1 MKKVFLTFLFCSI
14 LSHCFALTPMTDDS
28 MMKAIQYGISS
39 KQDKQTLY
47 QLVDP
52 WLIPERNLKNPY
64 RQKETI
70 FVYTPYLLTAIHA
83 RDRVDESRMPELA
96 DIRKMVQEYDG
107 ITLIGARL
115 NTPVVLQE
123 GEYAVKL
130 VQDKTILAPYASN
143 YLHHEMINKIDK
155 QQDAKKTNQ
164 PDDGKQLTRE
174 EKKKDTTTSQ
184 TEKVVVL
191 EMQFYFD
198 SSQFNP
204 AQQYTILISDK
215 YCGERRFDVN
225 PEMIR

>member
-1 MKKVFLTFLFCSI
+1 MKKVFLTLLFCSV
-14 LSHCFALTPMTDDS
+14 LSRCFALSSMTDDN

-47 QLVDP
+47 QLIAP

-70 FVYTPYLLTAIHA
+70 FVYTPYLLAAIHA
-83 RDRVDESRMPELA
+83 RDKVEESRVPEMA
-96 DIRKMVQEYDG
+96 EIRKAIQEYEG

-115 NTPVVLQE
+115 NSPVVLQA
-123 GEYAVKL
+123 GEYTVRL
-130 VQDKTILAPYASN
+130 VQDKTNLAPYASN
-143 YLHHEMINKIDK
+143 YLHHEMIDKIDK
-155 QQDAKKTNQ
+155 QEEAKKSYQ

-174 EKKKDTTTSQ
+174 EKKKDNTAK
-184 TEKVVVL
+184 TEKVAVL

-204 AQQYTILISDK
+204 VQPYTVLISDK

-225 PEMIR
+225 PEAIR

>member
-1 MKKVFLTFLFCSI
+1 MKKVFLTLLFCSV
-14 LSHCFALTPMTDDS
+14 LSRCFALASMTDEN

-39 KQDKQTLY
+39 KQDKHTLY
-47 QLVDP
+47 QLIDP

-70 FVYTPYLLTAIHA
+70 FVYTPYLLAAIHA
-83 RDRVDESRMPELA
+83 RDKVEESRVPELA
-96 DIRKMVQEYDG
+96 DIKKAIQEYEG

-115 NTPVVLQE
+115 NTPVVLQQ
-123 GEYAVKL
+123 GEYTVRL
-130 VQDKTILAPYASN
+130 VQEKTNLAPYASN
-143 YLHHEMINKIDK
+143 YLHHEMINKVAK
-155 QQDAKKTNQ
+155 QEETQKTNH

-174 EKKKDTTTSQ
+174 EKKEDNTAK
-184 TEKVVVL
+184 TEKVTVL

-204 AQQYTILISDK
+204 VQRYTIFISDK

-225 PEMIR
+225 PETIR

>member
-1 MKKVFLTFLFCSI
+1 MKKVFLTLLFCSV
-14 LSHCFALTPMTDDS
+14 LSRCFALSSMTDDN

-47 QLVDP
+47 QLIAP

-64 RQKETI
+64 RQKENI
-70 FVYTPYLLTAIHA
+70 FVYTPYLLAAIHA
-83 RDRVDESRMPELA
+83 RDKVEESRVPEMA
-96 DIRKMVQEYDG
+96 EIRKAIQEYEG

-115 NTPVVLQE
+115 NSPVVLQA
-123 GEYAVKL
+123 GEYTVRL
-130 VQDKTILAPYASN
+130 VQDKTNLAPYASN
-143 YLHHEMINKIDK
+143 YLHHEMIDKIDK
-155 QQDAKKTNQ
+155 QEETKKSYQ

-174 EKKKDTTTSQ
+174 EKKKDNTAK
-184 TEKVVVL
+184 TEKVAVL

-204 AQQYTILISDK
+204 VQPYTVLITDK

-225 PEMIR
+225 PETIR

>member
-1 MKKVFLTFLFCSI
+1 MKKVFLTLLFCSV
-14 LSHCFALTPMTDDS
+14 LSRCFALSSMTDDN

-47 QLVDP
+47 QLIAP

-70 FVYTPYLLTAIHA
+70 FVYTPYLLAAIHA
-83 RDRVDESRMPELA
+83 RDKVEESRVPEMA
-96 DIRKMVQEYDG
+96 EIRKAIQEYEG

-115 NTPVVLQE
+115 NSPVVLQA
-123 GEYAVKL
+123 GEYTVRL
-130 VQDKTILAPYASN
+130 VQDKTNLAPYASN
-143 YLHHEMINKIDK
+143 YLHHEMIDKIDK
-155 QQDAKKTNQ
+155 QEETKKSYQ

-174 EKKKDTTTSQ
+174 EKKKDNTAK
-184 TEKVVVL
+184 TEKVAVL

-204 AQQYTILISDK
+204 VQPYTVLISDK

-225 PEMIR
+225 PEAIR

>member
-1 MKKVFLTFLFCSI
+1 MKKVFLTLLFCSF
-14 LSHCFALTPMTDDS
+14 LSQCFALAPMTDDN

-47 QLVDP
+47 QLIDP

-64 RQKETI
+64 RQKESI
-70 FVYTPYLLTAIHA
+70 FVYTPYLLAAIHA
-83 RDRVDESRMPELA
+83 RDKVEESRVPEPA
-96 DIRKMVQEYDG
+96 DIRKAIQEYDG

-123 GEYAVKL
+123 GEYTVRL
-130 VQDKTILAPYASN
+130 VQEKTNMAPYASN
-143 YLHHEMINKIDK
+143 YLHHEMISKIDK
-155 QQDAKKTNQ
+155 KDEGKKAGQ
-164 PDDGKQLTRE
+164 ADDGKQLTRN
-174 EKKKDTTTSQ
+174 EKKEENTAK
-184 TEKVVVL
+184 TEKVTVL

-204 AQQYTILISDK
+204 AQPYTVLISDK

-225 PEMIR
+225 PAAIR

>member
-1 MKKVFLTFLFCSI
+1 MKKVFLTLLFCSV
-14 LSHCFALTPMTDDS
+14 LSRCFALSSMTDDN

-47 QLVDP
+47 QLIAP

-64 RQKETI
+64 RQKENI
-70 FVYTPYLLTAIHA
+70 FVYTPYLLAAIHA
-83 RDRVDESRMPELA
+83 RDKVEESRVPEMA
-96 DIRKMVQEYDG
+96 EIRKAIQEYEG

-115 NTPVVLQE
+115 NSPVVLQA
-123 GEYAVKL
+123 GEYTVRL
-130 VQDKTILAPYASN
+130 VQDKTNLAPYASN
-143 YLHHEMINKIDK
+143 YLHHEMIDKIDK
-155 QQDAKKTNQ
+155 QEETKKSYQ

-174 EKKKDTTTSQ
+174 EKKKDNTAK
-184 TEKVVVL
+184 TEKVAVL

-204 AQQYTILISDK
+204 VQPYTVLITDK

-225 PEMIR
+225 PEAIR

>member
-1 MKKVFLTFLFCSI
+1 MKKVFLTLLFCSF
-14 LSHCFALTPMTDDS
+14 LSQCFALTPMTDDN

-47 QLVDP
+47 QLIDP

-64 RQKETI
+64 RQKETV
-70 FVYTPYLLTAIHA
+70 FVYTPYLLAAIHA
-83 RDRVDESRMPELA
+83 RDKVEASRVPEPA
-96 DIRKMVQEYDG
+96 DIRKAIQEYDG

-123 GEYAVKL
+123 GEYMVRL
-130 VQDKTILAPYASN
+130 VQGKINLAPYASN
-143 YLHHEMINKIDK
+143 YLHHEMISKIDK
-155 QQDAKKTNQ
+155 KDEGKKSYQ
-164 PDDGKQLTRE
+164 VDDGKQLTRN
-174 EKKKDTTTSQ
+174 EKKEENTAK
-184 TEKVVVL
+184 TEKVAVL

-215 YCGERRFDVN
+215 YCGERRFEVN
-225 PEMIR
+225 PETMR